1 MHFNVCLNLVCLT
14 LQDLPVQCSLLTFY
28 CFPRL
33 MFWTDWGRAGKIER
47 AGMDGSEREVIVPPG
62 VVSWPNGLSLD
73 LVMDRLY
80 WVDAKLHLICSSN
93 LDGANIR

>member
-1 MHFNVCLNLVCLT
+1 
-14 LQDLPVQCSLLTFY
+14 
-28 CFPRL
+28 

-47 AGMDGSEREVIVPPG
+47 AGMDGSEREVIIPPG

-93 LDGANIR
+93 LDGSNIRWEEGGGRGGVDCGGLLMILP

>member
-1 MHFNVCLNLVCLT
+1 
-14 LQDLPVQCSLLTFY
+14 
-28 CFPRL
+28 
-33 MFWTDWGRAGKIER
+33 
-47 AGMDGSEREVIVPPG
+47 MDGSEREVIVPPG

-93 LDGANIR
+93 LHGSNIPLSNVFNQTAVTQGSAVGSPGDVAWYLLLFHIFDHFYPHFQF